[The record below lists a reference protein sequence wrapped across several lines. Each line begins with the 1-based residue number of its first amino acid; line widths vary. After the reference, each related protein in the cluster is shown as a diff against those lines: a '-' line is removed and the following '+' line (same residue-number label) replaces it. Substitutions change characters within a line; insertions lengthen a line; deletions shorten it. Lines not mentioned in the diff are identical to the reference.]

1 MTHSRTRRDFIRM
14 VALGSGS
21 VLLPR
26 AFGQPTA
33 AKGAAALDADL
44 KKVYD
49 EAVKVI
55 PGLSPDILA
64 GAKREGSL
72 SLYRLTY
79 GYDPVFAEFNKLFP
93 FVRITD
99 FRAGGGALYQRYT
112 AEARAERYIA
122 DVVQS
127 AEPSQADEADSQGLV
142 THYEISSA
150 KAIPEQYVRKGVY
163 YPFGLSLLNLA
174 YNSDLV
180 SEADAAVLQ
189 TWDGMLDPRWK
200 GKVGILRYGLG
211 GAISLPLYWVWKEK
225 GKGFW
230 DKLFAQQPL
239 TLGGMAV
246 AAERV
251 SAGGYSVHLFAN
263 DTSFFDFQKKGA
275 PLRWKYPEPTL
286 AFPNIQYI
294 AKNPPHPNAAKLWLE
309 WMASLPAQRVLM
321 KEIGTLTPR
330 TDLKDERPFVKEP
343 WYKAPPRFYKYDW
356 SDVGKERSVIQQLWD
371 GTSANRKDSK

>member
-1 MTHSRTRRDFIRM
+1 MTRSHTRREFIRL

-21 VLLPR
+21 ALLTR

-33 AKGAAALDADL
+33 AKGVAALDADL

-64 GAKREGSL
+64 GAKREGSV
-72 SLYRLTY
+72 SIYRFSYAFTQ
-79 GYDPVFAEFNKLFP
+79 VFAEFNKLFP

-99 FRAGGGALYQRYT
+99 FPLAGGALIRYT

-122 DVVQS
+122 DIVQS
-127 AEPSQADEADSQGLV
+127 SDLGLVEETDNQGLV

-150 KAIPEQYVRKGVY
+150 KAIPEQYVKKGVY
-163 YPFGLSLLNLA
+163 YPFGLSVLNIA

-189 TWDGMLDPRWK
+189 TWDGILDPRWK
-200 GKVGILRYGLG
+200 GKLGILRYGLG
-211 GAISLPLYWVWKEK
+211 GAINLPLYWAWKEK

-239 TLGGMAV
+239 TFGGMAA
-246 AAERV
+246 AAERIA
-251 SAGGYSVHLFAN
+251 AGGYSVHLFAN
-263 DTSFFDFQKKGA
+263 DTIFFDLQRKGA
-275 PLRWKYPEPTL
+275 PLRWKYPEPSL
-286 AFPNIQYI
+286 ALSNIQFM

-309 WMASLPAQRVLM
+309 WIASQHGQRVLM
-321 KEIGTLTPR
+321 NEIGTYSAR
-330 TDLKDERPFVKEP
+330 TDLKDERPFVKES
-343 WYKAPPRFYKYDW
+343 WYKAPMAFYKYDW
-356 SDVGKERSVIQQLWD
+356 TEIAKERAVLQQQWD
-371 GTSANRKDSK
+371 SAMAGRK